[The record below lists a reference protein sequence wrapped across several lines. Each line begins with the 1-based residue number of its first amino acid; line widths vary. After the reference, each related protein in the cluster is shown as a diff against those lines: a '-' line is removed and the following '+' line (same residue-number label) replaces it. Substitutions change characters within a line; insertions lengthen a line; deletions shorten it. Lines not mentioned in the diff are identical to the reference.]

1 MKKTRYFAAVF
12 AGNMVFFFF
21 YAGLAWLLSLLNI
34 TPYGRFVNAF
44 FKGRT
49 KEDAKAFMEANRPLF
64 DEMLKDAAF
73 FSNIAIT
80 PFVGLVTGLVA
91 GAILYSN
98 RRAAVIWSVL
108 TVVPVSALLLVKSA
122 GEPLRFVYFLMLL
135 GAAALGGYIGSSLL
149 NKKLSEKNNVLN
161 P

>member
-21 YAGLAWLLSLLNI
+21 YAGLAWLLSLLNA
-34 TPYGRFVNAF
+34 TPYGKFVNTF

-49 KEDAKAFMEANRPLF
+49 KEDAKAFMEANKVVF
-64 DEMLKDAAF
+64 DSMLKDAAF
-73 FSNIAIT
+73 FSNVVIT
-80 PFVGLVTGLVA
+80 PSVGLVTGFVA

-108 TVVPVSALLLVKSA
+108 TVVPVSALLLVKSS
-122 GEPLRFVYFLMLL
+122 GDPFRFVYFLMLIV
-135 GAAALGGYIGSSLL
+135 AAALGGYIGSSLL
-149 NKKLSEKNNVLN
+149 NKKLSEKNDVL

>member
-21 YAGLAWLLSLLNI
+21 YALVAWVLTLLDA
-34 TPYGRFVNAF
+34 TPYGRFVNEF
-44 FKGRT
+44 FRGRT
-49 KEDAKAFMEANRPLF
+49 KEEAAAYMEANRPLF
-64 DEMLKDAAF
+64 DGMLRDAAL
-73 FSNIAIT
+73 FSNFVIT
-80 PFVGLVTGLVA
+80 PVVGLVTGLVA

-98 RRAAVIWSVL
+98 RRNAVMWSVL

-122 GEPLRFVYFLMLL
+122 GDPLRPLYPVLL
-135 GAAALGGYIGSSLL
+135 VGSAALGGFIGSALL
-149 NKKLSEKNNVLN
+149 NKKLSENRNVI

>member
-1 MKKTRYFAAVF
+1 MKKTRYFTAVF

-21 YAGLAWLLSLLNI
+21 YAGLVWLLARLDI
-34 TPYGRFVNAF
+34 TPYGKFVNAF

-73 FSNIAIT
+73 FSNVAIT
-80 PFVGLVTGLVA
+80 PFVGLVTGIVA

-98 RRAAVIWSVL
+98 RRAAVLWSVL
-108 TVVPVSALLLVKSA
+108 TVVPVSVLLLVKSA
-122 GEPLRFVYFLMLL
+122 GEPLRVLYFLMLL
-135 GAAALGGYIGSSLL
+135 AAAALGGYIGSTLL
-149 NKKLSEKNNVLN
+149 NKRKSEKDNVLA
-161 P
+161 